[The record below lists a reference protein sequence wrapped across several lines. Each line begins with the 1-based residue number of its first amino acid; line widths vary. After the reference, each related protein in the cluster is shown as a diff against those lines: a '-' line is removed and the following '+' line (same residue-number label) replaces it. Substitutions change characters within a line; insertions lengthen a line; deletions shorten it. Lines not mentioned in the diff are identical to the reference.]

1 MKHAHKAKDKHNDPS
16 TSAKPSSSPYR
27 RLANSRPTK
36 PHIDTGNITFMAI
49 AAEFSMSSLSR
60 RLHRCK
66 NEYGGLKVSANGSV
80 LRLAKLGNAQFEL
93 AEAFVFP
100 YGCMVVWGTQQDSD
114 DFLSLVV
121 EDAVELRSSPAVDNM
136 HYVYGEHGSL
146 KRDVITLETRIVGTD
161 DDADYLDP
169 VLQRMAISCG
179 LAQSIKLGAF
189 EAAMRATI
197 ENTGHLPE
205 QLASTGEIT
214 ASRREVSR
222 LMGQLF
228 LDRYRYHLS
237 GDLLMT
243 PAFFWENEQ
252 YLPSYRRVERYLE
265 LRERGDVLNKRVEVV
280 QELYQLLG
288 EELNNQNSAALEL
301 AITLMIAFEI
311 LLTLIT
317 LAQQSMRS
325 VFSAFALFVVIA
337 TLGLVLWR
345 IYRRRRS
352 SKMATKYPER
362 RRKRTITQEF

>member
-1 MKHAHKAKDKHNDPS
+1 M
-16 TSAKPSSSPYR
+16 
-27 RLANSRPTK
+27 
-36 PHIDTGNITFMAI
+36 
-49 AAEFSMSSLSR
+49 
-60 RLHRCK
+60 
-66 NEYGGLKVSANGSV
+66 
-80 LRLAKLGNAQFEL
+80 
-93 AEAFVFP
+93 FP

-121 EDAVELRSSPAVDNM
+121 EDAVELRPSPAVDSM
-136 HYVYGEHGSL
+136 QYTYGEHGSL
-146 KRDVITLETRIVGTD
+146 KRDVITLEMVVGRVD
-161 DDADYLDP
+161 DDADSLDP
-169 VLQRMAISCG
+169 ILQRMAISSG
-179 LAQSIKLGAF
+179 LAQSIKLAAF
-189 EAAMRATI
+189 ESAMRATI
-197 ENTGHLPE
+197 ESTRHLPE

-265 LRERGDVLNKRVEVV
+265 LRERGEVLSKRVEVV

-317 LAQQSMRS
+317 LAQQSVRS
-325 VFSAFALFVVIA
+325 VFSAFALFVVMA

-345 IYRRRRS
+345 IYRRRRY
-352 SKMATKYPER
+352 SKMAMRYPER
-362 RRKRTITQEF
+362 RRTRAIRQEF

>member
-1 MKHAHKAKDKHNDPS
+1 M
-16 TSAKPSSSPYR
+16 SSLYR
-27 RLANSRPTK
+27 RL
-36 PHIDTGNITFMAI
+36 
-49 AAEFSMSSLSR
+49 L
-60 RLHRCK
+60 RCK
-66 NEYGGLKVSANGSV
+66 NEYGGLNISANGSV
-80 LRLAKLGNAQFEL
+80 LRIGKSLQTQLVL
-93 AEAFVFP
+93 AEAFVFS

-121 EDAVELRSSPAVDNM
+121 EDAIELRPSPAVDSM
-136 HYVYGEHGSL
+136 EYVYGENGNL
-146 KRDVITLETRIVGTD
+146 KRDVITLERKRKGV

-189 EAAMRATI
+189 ESAMRATI
-197 ENTGHLPE
+197 ESTRHLPE
-205 QLASTGEIT
+205 QLAFTGEIT

-265 LRERGDVLNKRVEVV
+265 LRERGEVLNKRVEVV

-301 AITLMIAFEI
+301 AITMMIAFEI

-317 LAQQSMRS
+317 LAKQSMQS
-325 VFSAFALFVVIA
+325 VFSAFALFLIIA

-352 SKMATKYPER
+352 SKVATRYPEL
-362 RRKRTITQEF
+362 RRKRASQQSFD